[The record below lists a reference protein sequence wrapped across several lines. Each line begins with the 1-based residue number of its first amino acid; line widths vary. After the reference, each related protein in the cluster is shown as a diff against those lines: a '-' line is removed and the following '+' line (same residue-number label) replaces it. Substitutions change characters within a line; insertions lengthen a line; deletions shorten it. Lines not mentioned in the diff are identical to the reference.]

1 VNLKA
6 RLKTLE
12 KHKHQVLKEP
22 FRIIFSHVGEPLD
35 LTKATC
41 SRTIWPSGHLFEVVS
56 LNGSDDDLSEEDLE
70 NFVQS
75 FPIEYRSHGESHR
88 KAPSHASIGKAKYE
102 PKEQT

>member
-1 VNLKA
+1 
-6 RLKTLE
+6 
-12 KHKHQVLKEP
+12 
-22 FRIIFSHVGEPLD
+22 
-35 LTKATC
+35 
-41 SRTIWPSGHLFEVVS
+41 
-56 LNGSDDDLSEEDLE
+56 LE